1 MEINQNELNSMAT
14 LSEMICFIMV
24 TATGI
29 FQKKSKQG
37 WLRTHFLEKKQKF
50 QIPLVTLGNFNI
62 LILLLAFLDKAKLSP
77 WKFQKNVLYP
87 LEIPKP
93 KTNTHRNST

>member
-24 TATGI
+24 TATGL

-37 WLRTHFLEKKQKF
+37 WLRTHFLEKKTE
-50 QIPLVTLGNFNI
+50 ISNS
-62 LILLLAFLDKAKLSP
+62 ARYP
-77 WKFQKNVLYP
+77 WKF
-87 LEIPKP
+87 
-93 KTNTHRNST
+93 

>member
-24 TATGI
+24 TATGL

-37 WLRTHFLEKKQKF
+37 WLRTHFLEKKQ
-50 QIPLVTLGNFNI
+50 ISNF
-62 LILLLAFLDKAKLSP
+62 ARYP
-77 WKFQKNVLYP
+77 WKF
-87 LEIPKP
+87 
-93 KTNTHRNST
+93 